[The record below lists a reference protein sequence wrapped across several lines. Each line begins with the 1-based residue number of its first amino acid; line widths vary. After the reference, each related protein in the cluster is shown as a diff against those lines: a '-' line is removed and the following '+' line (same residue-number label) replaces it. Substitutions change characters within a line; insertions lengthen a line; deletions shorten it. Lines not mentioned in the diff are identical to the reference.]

1 MGVPVSRLGFWVAL
15 SRSCCSVAGIREL
28 CQTKLELFAA
38 AAAAVGLSFCST
50 RQSDKQTDA
59 TAPRDEVEVVSIV
72 FGPHSS
78 QGASAEIA
86 IHDSHFVGW

>member
-15 SRSCCSVAGIREL
+15 SRSCCSVAGTREL

-72 FGPHSS
+72 
-78 QGASAEIA
+78 
-86 IHDSHFVGW
+86 

>member
-72 FGPHSS
+72 
-78 QGASAEIA
+78 
-86 IHDSHFVGW
+86 